1 MTTNSRKYEFT
12 ETDFRTLC
20 FVSHDCLESLQSG
33 MKPYSKSI
41 FPIKA
46 FVMKAKKLTDKDRE
60 NIHRVLFSQHPHSAV
75 LNTVG
80 YCHHK
85 IEDND
90 GHLRIGI
97 GVSFCPPEE
106 YDQID
111 HEMGKQIAIDNTT
124 CHGWAVPE
132 GTAEINDPRHCN
144 TVTLEF
150 KDSDW
155 IITSKPDCEEV
166 SPSPSFYI
174 QPCYKK
180 LFKSVTLVLSYNIA
194 PKKLLQ
200 EVFESKIGS
209 KYCYVMWNQSSVLNQ
224 IRAYTRNLLDR
235 YVSSKYKDFVEAY
248 AEAIKDREEEVYAI
262 RHCDARESDIKI
274 KNNTVIMPIMVN
286 IEKYYPKN
294 RISAS
299 KVGACKIFER
309 RAVGYIALRVE
320 GKRWYI
326 GASYCNP
333 EDYPNFS
340 HKHGRKLAYRRMM
353 EYYEKNE
360 SGVVPSLIT
369 RIFSKNMVGIPNYHY
384 SITEDG
390 KFSAISYQEVAHFEV
405 YGYINALIESG
416 TATKDTI
423 ADMSTKTNLFGTS
436 FCCEE
441 E

>member
-1 MTTNSRKYEFT
+1 MTTKPHKYEFT
-12 ETDFRTLC
+12 ETDFRTLG
-20 FVSHDCLESLQSG
+20 FVDDDCLERLQSG
-33 MKPYSKSI
+33 MEPYSKRI

-46 FVMKAKKLTDKDRE
+46 FVMKAKKITDKDRE
-60 NIHRVLFSQHPHSAV
+60 NIHRVLFSQFPHSAV

-111 HEMGKQIAIDNTT
+111 YEVGKQIAIDNTT
-124 CHGWAVPE
+124 CYGWAVPAGE
-132 GTAEINDPRHCN
+132 TESNDARHCN
-144 TVTLEF
+144 TITMEF
-150 KDSDW
+150 KNGDW
-155 IITSKPDCEEV
+155 IMTSKSDERRY
-166 SPSPSFYI
+166 SPSPAFYI
-174 QPCYKK
+174 QPCYSK
-180 LFKSVTLVLSYNIA
+180 LFKSVTLVMSYNVA

-200 EVFESKIGS
+200 EVFESKVGS
-209 KYCYVMWNQSSVLNQ
+209 KYCYVMWNHTTVAGQ
-224 IRAYTRNLLDR
+224 ISAYTRNLLDR

-248 AEAIKDREEEVYAI
+248 AEAIKDREEEVKAI
-262 RHCDARESDIKI
+262 ERNDAHEPDIKI
-274 KNNTVIMPIMVN
+274 KNNTVIMPIMMN

-294 RISAS
+294 RVSAS
-299 KVGACKIFER
+299 KVGSCKRFVR
-309 RAVGYIALRVE
+309 HAVGYIALRVE

-333 EDYPNFS
+333 EDYSNFS

-353 EYYEKNE
+353 EYYEKKE

-369 RIFSKNMVGIPNYHY
+369 RLFSKNMAGVPNYHY

-390 KFSAISYQEVAHFEV
+390 KFSAIWYQEVLNYDF
-405 YGYINALIESG
+405 YRYINALIDSG
-416 TATKDTI
+416 TVPRDTI
-423 ADMSTKTNLFGTS
+423 VDMSTKTNLFGTA